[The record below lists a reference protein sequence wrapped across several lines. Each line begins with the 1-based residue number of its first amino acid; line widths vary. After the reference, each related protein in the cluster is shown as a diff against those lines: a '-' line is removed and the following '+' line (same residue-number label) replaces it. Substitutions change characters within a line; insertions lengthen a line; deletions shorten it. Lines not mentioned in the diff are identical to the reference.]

1 MTIERQNLAGAFSP
15 KSTPDRT
22 AALKGVLPPV
32 RPRLAAMSRTE
43 PAPEPVEP
51 SKEQRST
58 RAVASQTP
66 PDTGGGVGNVAVYL
80 EPDVLE
86 RLKAERRRT
95 GRTYDELLVRAFDDV
110 SDDVLR
116 QAFAPWQAPTQSAMP
131 QRQRRVR
138 GTAGI
143 QVNLRID
150 RAQVA
155 WLTEKQNSVGAPSRS
170 ALAATALRLHLTA
183 RG

>member
-22 AALKGVLPPV
+22 AALKGVLPPA
-32 RPRLAAMSRTE
+32 RPRPAGTPHTE
-43 PAPEPVEP
+43 PNPEPAEP
-51 SKEQRST
+51 GKEQRST
-58 RAVASQTP
+58 RAARAQTP

-80 EPDVLE
+80 EPDVLQ
-86 RLKAERRRT
+86 RLKAERLRT
-95 GRTYDELLVRAFDDV
+95 GRTYDEVLVRAFDDV
-110 SDDVLR
+110 SDDVLQ
-116 QAFAPWQAPTQSAMP
+116 QAFTPGQAPTQSAMP

-155 WLTEKQNSVGAPSRS
+155 WLTEKQHSVGAPSRS